1 MNTQE
6 RKYRFTEIVTAITL
20 LPDLSKSDDV
30 PTLPNTT
37 VGLSDGNLKSALA
50 SQAFRE
56 GEVFSNK
63 LVNALVGSAMTSMKE
78 KDSPS
83 EDDMSA
89 LGLAM
94 SLAWAHD
101 EIPYFLSLA
110 GLVAM
115 IYENHHN
122 ENNCDYL
129 IPSEV
134 LTIIGGNTKKARTFG
149 QFEPYDLLEDKVSL
163 TDLMR
168 KEAGNM
174 PDDIKKQLIEAIQKE
189 MGENE

>member
-1 MNTQE
+1 MDTQE

-20 LPDLSKSDDV
+20 LPDLSESDDV

-63 LVNALVGSAMTSMKE
+63 LVNALVGSAMTSMRE
-78 KDSPS
+78 KDKPS

-115 IYENHHN
+115 IYEKHH
-122 ENNCDYL
+122 EEDNCDYI

-134 LTIIGGNTKKARTFG
+134 LAIIGGNTKKARTFG

-189 MGENE
+189 MDENE